1 MNKFFERCLLFKCS
15 GLTESES
22 SALGDHV
29 LASISQAN
37 QIAEKANRLGAHG
50 QGTNGKELVIIISRV
65 VANGEKDGYLVK
77 ISTLLN
83 LLIFFFFLSIIV
95 TLKGARIKHRNFV
108 MIQLLQLFLKGD

>member
-1 MNKFFERCLLFKCS
+1 MNKFFEGCLLFKCS

-37 QIAEKANRLGAHG
+37 QIAEKAIRLGAHG

-65 VANGEKDGYLVK
+65 FANGEKDGYLVK

-83 LLIFFFFLSIIV
+83 LLIFFFSQ
-95 TLKGARIKHRNFV
+95 HYSNFER
-108 MIQLLQLFLKGD
+108 GPY

>member
-1 MNKFFERCLLFKCS
+1 MNKFFERCLLFKCT

-22 SALGDHV
+22 SALGDHL

-50 QGTNGKELVIIISRV
+50 QVTNGKELVTIISRV
-65 VANGEKDGYLVK
+65 FANGEKDGYLVK

-83 LLIFFFFLSIIV
+83 LLIFFFSQ
-95 TLKGARIKHRNFV
+95 HYSNFER
-108 MIQLLQLFLKGD
+108 GPY